1 MNMKEKL
8 QDKELRAQGASE
20 KKPLQDAVQT
30 NKNQPGNPEKDVEN
44 WKWFKW
50 IYKWRYAEALLILV
64 VCVLFEISGSS
75 IGSWSVFLDGTY
87 DRPSAEMS
95 GDELG
100 KFRTI
105 RSDEWAVNT
114 PMAFSQYY
122 NQTGGFPYFSDTIR
136 GDKTDAFIVY
146 GQPVKSWE
154 MIFRPF
160 QTGYLFLEPSRGLS
174 FFWCGRFLAL
184 LLVSLEFGM
193 YLTRKKKLLSVV
205 YSLLLTCSPL
215 VAWWFAI
222 NGLVEMFIFGQLAI
236 LLFIRWMYASQLWKK
251 LLYMVG
257 VAWCGVTYILLFY
270 PSWQLP
276 FGFAYVFLVIG
287 IFLREKKYVIWKKN
301 QVILSVGALIT
312 SMAVP
317 LAAIFY
323 KSWDTINLVLNTAYP
338 GNRIFLEERAWF
350 KLFNW
355 PMGLFFPYIDP
366 IYSKFNV
373 CEAAVIFSFFPAGV
387 ILGIVWIIKNRKKDP
402 LLISMLAGVG
412 FLLLYSAV
420 RLPQGLAKVTLQDMT
435 MGRRA
440 IDAVGFLSLIL
451 LIYVVA
457 KGAQRIRFKRTVC
470 VSIAG
475 AAVMAIINFY
485 LNTEYIGFKGTF
497 TLFAAMAMGML
508 FFVFAMKRKRYG
520 GLVVYTVLIALAAG
534 GTVNPVHR
542 GVDSIYSNKLFQA
555 IREETLEDEGKGLWI
570 VENLPF
576 PYHNIPMMAGA
587 PTINSTNVYPN
598 LERWEKLDSNKQ
610 YEEVYNRYAHIS
622 INVVDETS
630 EEPVFTAPY
639 PDQVQIRL
647 RPEQLKVLDVAYILT
662 DQDLSRFNRPDV
674 SFEKEAQVGGYYI
687 YNVSYS

>member
-1 MNMKEKL
+1 MKGKL
-8 QDKELRAQGASE
+8 QVKKLRTDRDLE
-20 KKPLQDAVQT
+20 KKRLQDAT
-30 NKNQPGNPEKDVEN
+30 LADKSQPVNSEQGVEKWRCLE
-44 WKWFKW
+44 W
-50 IYKWRYAEALLILV
+50 IYKWRYAAALFILV
-64 VCVLFEISGSS
+64 VCVLFEMSGSS

-87 DRPSAEMS
+87 DRPSTEMT
-95 GDELG
+95 GDVLG

-105 RSDEWAVNT
+105 RSDEWAVNS

-122 NQTGGFPYFSDTIR
+122 NQTGQFPYFSDTIR

-160 QTGYLFLEPSRGLS
+160 QVGYLFLGPSRGLS

-193 YLTRKKKLLSVV
+193 YLTQKKKLLSVV
-205 YSLLLTCSPL
+205 YSLLLSGSPL

-236 LLFIRWMYASQLWKK
+236 LLFIQWMHVRQLWEK
-251 LLYMVG
+251 LLYMAG
-257 VAWCGVTYILLFY
+257 IAWCGVAYILLFY

-287 IFLREKKYVIWKKN
+287 IFLREKKQVVWKKQ
-301 QVILSVGALIT
+301 QVILSVGVLIS

-323 KSWDTINLVLNTAYP
+323 KSGETIRLVMNTAYP

-355 PMGLFFPYIDP
+355 PMGLFFPYMNP
-366 IYSKFNV
+366 IYSEFNV

-420 RLPQGLAKVTLQDMT
+420 RLPRGLAKVTMQDMT

-440 IDAVGFLSLIL
+440 IDAVGFMSLIL

-457 KGAQRIRFKRTVC
+457 KGAQRVRFKRTVC
-470 VSIAG
+470 ISIAG
-475 AAVMAIINFY
+475 AALMAIINFY

-497 TLFAAMAMGML
+497 TLFIVMSVGML
-508 FFVFAMKRKRYG
+508 FFMLALKRKRYG
-520 GLVVYTVLIALAAG
+520 GLVVYTMLIALVIG

-542 GVDSIYSNKLFQA
+542 GVDSVYSNKLFQA
-555 IREETLEDEGKGLWI
+555 IREETLEDKGNGLWI

-576 PYHNIPMMAGA
+576 PYHNMPMMAGA

-598 LERWEKLDSNKQ
+598 LKRWEKLDSNKQ

-630 EEPVFTAPY
+630 EEPVFVAPY
-639 PDQVQIRL
+639 PDQVQVRL
-647 RPEQLKVLDVAYILT
+647 RPEQLKDLNVVHILT
-662 DQDLSRFNRPDV
+662 NQDLSRFNRSDV
-674 SFEKEAQVGGYYI
+674 SFEKETQVGGYYI
-687 YNVSYS
+687 YNVSYH